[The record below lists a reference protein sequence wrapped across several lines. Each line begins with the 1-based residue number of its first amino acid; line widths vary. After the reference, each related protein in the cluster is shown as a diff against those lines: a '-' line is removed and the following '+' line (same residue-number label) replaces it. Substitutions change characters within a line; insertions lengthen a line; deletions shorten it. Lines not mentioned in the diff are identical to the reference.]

1 MMSMLRTWKYLINVV
16 LLLIAIG
23 LEVFYTVCGGSCSYL
38 RGNIFGMDLTY
49 VGIIFA
55 VILIVLSLLK
65 WDRLI
70 LVLLSAGVGV
80 ETVLVAFQVRNNVY
94 CPYCLAFAAVILLLF
109 ILNFDVTKK
118 GLITGSIVLGFVLF
132 SLFFKGSV
140 TPSYAAEPTAFSFG
154 NGPVKV
160 RLYTDYFCSPC
171 RAMEPEVEPLLI
183 ELVKKNAV
191 TLAFIDVPIYQYSSL
206 YARYYLY
213 AMNARKDFDQALAAR
228 SALFEAAGEK
238 LSEVSKIEAYLK
250 KKDVQFKT
258 FDVVPLSSVLNGF
271 LASDKINS
279 TPTCV
284 IENGPGKETYKG
296 SRQIIPALK
305 QLR

>member
-1 MMSMLRTWKYLINVV
+1 MSILRSRKHLVNIV

-38 RGNIFGMDLTY
+38 RGDIFGLDLTY
-49 VGIIFA
+49 VGIVFA

-80 ETVLVAFQVRNNVY
+80 EIVLVAFQVKNNVY
-94 CPYCLAFAAVILLLF
+94 CPYCLAFAVVIFLLF

-118 GLITGSIVLGFVLF
+118 RLAIGLIVLGFALF
-132 SLFFKGSV
+132 ALFFNGSV
-140 TPSYAAEPTAFSFG
+140 TPSYAAEPTGFSFG
-154 NGPVKV
+154 EGTVKV
-160 RLYTDYFCSPC
+160 RLYTDYFCGPC
-171 RAMEPEVEPLLI
+171 RAMEPELEPLLI
-183 ELVKKNAV
+183 KLVKKNAV
-191 TLAFIDVPIYQYSSL
+191 TLTFIDAPIYQYSSL

-213 AMNARKDFDQALAAR
+213 AMNARKDFEQALAAR

-238 LSEVSKIEAYLK
+238 LSETSKIEAHLRQK
-250 KKDVQFKT
+250 NVQFKT
-258 FDVVPLSSVLNGF
+258 FDVGPLLSVLSGF
-271 LASDKINS
+271 LKEDKINA

-284 IENGPGKETYKG
+284 IENGPKKETYKG
-296 SRQIIPALK
+296 SGQIIPALK